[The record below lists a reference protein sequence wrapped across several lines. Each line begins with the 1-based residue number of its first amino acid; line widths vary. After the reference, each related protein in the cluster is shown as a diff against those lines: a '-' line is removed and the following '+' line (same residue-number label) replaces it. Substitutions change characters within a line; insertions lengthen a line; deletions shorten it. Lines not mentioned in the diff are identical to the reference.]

1 VNCDSRTIG
10 PAVLVA
16 FCQHV
21 IAKRLPE
28 WPPTEEI
35 LAQEFVE
42 YFKFKSLIVLE
53 EIQKLCDNSEI
64 ILRIT
69 PLPDPLWGYNRRYQG
84 KREILISNSQ
94 VLTKEH
100 TALHELRE
108 LLEYEFHDLGT
119 PICTNNED
127 QEERAETFAISVRMC
142 AFAKEVPGIMDS
154 VGSIESKWR
163 RSAACGLFIVFAA
176 VYCIGLAL
184 SPKVEEVMQ
193 TRRTQQPTLTR

>member
-1 VNCDSRTIG
+1 MTCDSMALG
-10 PAVLVA
+10 PAVLAA

-21 IAKRLPE
+21 IAKRLPK

-53 EIQKLCDNSEI
+53 EIQRLCDSSEI
-64 ILRIT
+64 ILHIT
-69 PLPDPLWGYNRRYQG
+69 PLPDPLWGYNYRYQG

-108 LLEYEFHDLGT
+108 LLEYEFRDLGT
-119 PICTNNED
+119 PICTNED
-127 QEERAETFAISVRMC
+127 KEERAETFAILVRIC
-142 AFAKEVPGIMDS
+142 AFAKEIPAIMDH
-154 VGSIESKWR
+154 VRSIESKWWR
-163 RSAACGLFIVFAA
+163 GAAYGLSILFAM
-176 VYCIGLAL
+176 VYSIGLAL
-184 SPKVEEVMQ
+184 SPKVEEAMQ
-193 TRRTQQPTLTR
+193 KQRAQRPSLTR

>member
-1 VNCDSRTIG
+1 MSAAPTVIAPSMLIG
-10 PAVLVA
+10 
-16 FCQHV
+16 FCQSVFQKHGS
-21 IAKRLPE
+21 E
-28 WPPTEEI
+28 WPPTEET

-69 PLPDPLWGYNRRYQG
+69 PLPEPLWGYNRRYQG

-119 PICTNNED
+119 PICTNED
-127 QEERAETFAISVRMC
+127 REERAETFAISVRMC
-142 AFAKEVPGIMDS
+142 AFAKEIPSVMDS
-154 VGSIESKWR
+154 VSSIESKWR
-163 RSAACGLFIVFAA
+163 RSVAYGVFILFAA
-176 VYCIGLAL
+176 VYCIGLTL
-184 SPKVEEVMQ
+184 SPKVEEAMQ
-193 TRRTQQPTLTR
+193 KQRTQRPSQGR

>member
-1 VNCDSRTIG
+1 MSAAQTLIAPSTLIG
-10 PAVLVA
+10 
-16 FCQHV
+16 FCQRVFQEHGS
-21 IAKRLPE
+21 E

-42 YFKFKSLIVLE
+42 YFKLKSLIALE

-64 ILRIT
+64 TLRVA

-84 KREILISNSQ
+84 KREILIANSQ

-119 PICTNNED
+119 AICTNED
-127 QEERAETFAISVRMC
+127 REERAETFAISVRMC
-142 AFAKEVPGIMDS
+142 AFASEIPAIMDR

-163 RSAACGLFIVFAA
+163 RGAAYGLFILFAV
-176 VYCIGLAL
+176 VYGIGLAL
-184 SPKVEEVMQ
+184 SPKVEEAMQ
-193 TRRTQQPTLTR
+193 KQRAQRPSLTI